1 MHDFWDSFVID
12 QITFFSWCN
21 LKGHL
26 TLRLNKKE
34 VWMDAIT
41 FKSELST
48 KQCNTLCVS
57 FIFMDKIKLTV
68 KSYLF

>member
-21 LKGHL
+21 LKGHGCFNM

-34 VWMDAIT
+34 
-41 FKSELST
+41 L
-48 KQCNTLCVS
+48 
-57 FIFMDKIKLTV
+57 
-68 KSYLF
+68 